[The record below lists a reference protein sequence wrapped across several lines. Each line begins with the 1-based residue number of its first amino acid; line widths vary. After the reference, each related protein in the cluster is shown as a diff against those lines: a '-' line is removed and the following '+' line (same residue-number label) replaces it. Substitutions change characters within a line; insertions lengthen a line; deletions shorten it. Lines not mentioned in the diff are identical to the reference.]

1 VGRPGYGVE
10 RGFKAL
16 LLQWMEDLSDRE
28 LERFLQENTSAKMF
42 CDFSLTEKVPD
53 HTYFCQLRK
62 NLGTEKL
69 VKLFNRFNDKMRAKG
84 LRHVCPRQGM
94 TLEDKVYCTKEAQK
108 IMRQKGCHS
117 GAILKDNMKSKNRD
131 KDRFLTELRMPY
143 EGVFSKMDKKVRYI
157 GIVKTQF
164 QATMQAF
171 AHNIKRL
178 LKIPAPP
185 LIFG

>member
-1 VGRPGYGVE
+1 MIYY
-10 RGFKAL
+10 KA
-16 LLQWMEDLSDRE
+16 
-28 LERFLQENTSAKMF
+28 
-42 CDFSLTEKVPD
+42 
-53 HTYFCQLRK
+53 
-62 NLGTEKL
+62 
-69 VKLFNRFNDKMRAKG
+69 
-84 LRHVCPRQGM
+84 
-94 TLEDKVYCTKEAQK
+94 YCTKEAQK

-117 GAILKDNMKSKNRD
+117 GAILKENMKSKNRD
-131 KDRFLTELRMPY
+131 KDRFLTGLRMPY